1 MSRPDLITKYNVL
14 LSKTH
19 TLATHLSTPPT
30 RKGTIGFR
38 QIVPM
43 PFAVH
48 PSDPSALATGANP
61 GPADALGGLDPQL
74 DAMLEALLDGRRS
87 MSVMKT
93 DVGNVAR
100 LRLSGNVGGGVGI
113 GMGTSGETVPPDVM
127 LARLDEVQKAHDA
140 RCARGVEAVRQ
151 LKDKYD
157 WKSRLLFDDSDSES
171 SVAVASHHSSEEV
184 NSVVEDEEMDEVAP
198 PPDEDS
204 VQLEEEGGTP
214 AHTRVFVPAAED
226 SDSDSEEEV
235 VPVNANVG
243 VGVVGGDE
251 GSESDG
257 MEDVSVQP
265 DSRLAYGT
273 QQQQQQPQQPQQPQ
287 QAETPVSLLD
297 NLFVID
303 Q

>member
-1 MSRPDLITKYNVL
+1 MSIPPPAPPPIPDPKLDPTTLSNRLPQAQIENLRYKIIQIMEGINGLLITMNTPGMHLAAWPDLITKYNVL

-151 LKDKYD
+151 LKDK
-157 WKSRLLFDDSDSES
+157 
-171 SVAVASHHSSEEV
+171 
-184 NSVVEDEEMDEVAP
+184 
-198 PPDEDS
+198 
-204 VQLEEEGGTP
+204 
-214 AHTRVFVPAAED
+214 
-226 SDSDSEEEV
+226 
-235 VPVNANVG
+235 
-243 VGVVGGDE
+243 VGGSHA
-251 GSESDG
+251 G
-257 MEDVSVQP
+257 
-265 DSRLAYGT
+265 
-273 QQQQQQPQQPQQPQ
+273 
-287 QAETPVSLLD
+287 
-297 NLFVID
+297 
-303 Q
+303 